1 MVDKEKQQLTT
12 MVPGSNPGELV
23 EIRLPIGRGIAGY
36 VASSGNTLNIP
47 DGNPIVRLRLMF
59 SLSRLSLQQGSGQK
73 NWL

>member
-12 MVPGSNPGELV
+12 MVPGPTPGELV

-47 DGNPIVRLRLMF
+47 DGNSKFKV
-59 SLSRLSLQQGSGQK
+59 SHG
-73 NWL
+73 